1 MFVKYCLVVLRFY
14 IEELKSLIFYRLGDA
29 EGRVMDVGG
38 GRRSTKEGRTW
49 REPYRR
55 HITIK
60 NDTSY
65 QKADNP

>member
-1 MFVKYCLVVLRFY
+1 M
-14 IEELKSLIFYRLGDA
+14 IFYRLGDA

-38 GRRSTKEGRTW
+38 GRRSTNERKMW

-60 NDTSY
+60 IDTSY
-65 QKADNP
+65 QKSDSP

>member
-1 MFVKYCLVVLRFY
+1 M
-14 IEELKSLIFYRLGDA
+14 IFYRLSDA

-38 GRRSTKEGRTW
+38 GRRSTKEGRMW
-49 REPYRR
+49 RKPYRR

>member
-1 MFVKYCLVVLRFY
+1 M
-14 IEELKSLIFYRLGDA
+14 IFYRLSDA

>member
-1 MFVKYCLVVLRFY
+1 M
-14 IEELKSLIFYRLGDA
+14 IFYRLGDA

-38 GRRSTKEGRTW
+38 GRRSINEGGTW
-49 REPYRR
+49 RESYRR

-60 NDTSY
+60 NSISY